1 MVIKENVMGDYDD
14 EVPEID
20 VSDIVIPGVDAETG
34 SFLYGGEM
42 DIYLSVLRS
51 FAGTIPA
58 AIEKLRTVSAETLP
72 QYATVVHGLKGS
84 CASIGAEEVRK
95 KAYELEI
102 KSKAGD
108 LDGVLALNEA
118 LCKEAEQLVKDMQ
131 AWLEKLN

>member
-1 MVIKENVMGDYDD
+1 MSDFDD
-14 EVPEID
+14 EMPDID
-20 VSDIVIPGVDAETG
+20 VSDIVIPGVDAEAG

-51 FAGTIPA
+51 FAGSIPA

-84 CASIGAEEVRK
+84 CASIGAEGVRE
-95 KAYELEI
+95 KAYSQEM

-108 LDGVLALNEA
+108 LNGVLADNEA
-118 LCKEAEQLVKDMQ
+118 LLKQAEQLVKDIQ
-131 AWLEKLN
+131 SWLDSLS